1 MPDVDTRARALANAR
16 AHTQRRYKI
25 VERGLTARMGSF
37 RRGRT
42 GTAGWEA
49 AAATAPPPSA
59 DAAPAPTPDAERE
72 SFLTETHALFRD
84 CYLAP
89 VRAGQRKT
97 RMLWKYS
104 VGFGIRR

>member
-1 MPDVDTRARALANAR
+1 MPDVDTRVRALANAR
-16 AHTQRRYKI
+16 EHTQRRYKI

-42 GTAGWEA
+42 GTAGCEA

-59 DAAPAPTPDAERE
+59 DAAPAPTRDAERE

-84 CYLAP
+84 CYLVP
-89 VRAGQRKT
+89 VRAGQYKT
-97 RMLWKYS
+97 YKLWKYS